1 MKQVSRAIIINDRG
15 KVLLGKRVRSL
26 GAGQYALVGGKP
38 EEGETAE
45 LAIIREV
52 KEELGIDFY
61 PTTFIENEDSVSD
74 PEHPW
79 LVTTFTGTFSGEIK
93 PNTAEISDVIWV
105 SDSDLDSFDIAFDHK
120 ERLREFFQTRQNRD
134 NR

>member
-1 MKQVSRAIIINDRG
+1 MKQVSRAIIINDQG

-61 PTTFIENEDSVSD
+61 PTLFIEKADSVSD

-79 LVTTFTGTFSGEIK
+79 LVTTFTGTFSGEIM
-93 PNTAEISDVIWV
+93 PDPAEISDVMWV
-105 SDSDLDSFDIAFDHK
+105 SESDLDSLDIAFDHK
-120 ERLREFFQTRQNRD
+120 ERLKEYFQLEKKS
-134 NR
+134 

>member
-15 KVLLGKRVRSL
+15 EVLLGKRVRPL

-45 LAIIREV
+45 LAIKREV

-61 PTTFIENEDSVSD
+61 PTLFIEKADSVSD

-105 SDSDLDSFDIAFDHK
+105 SESDLDSLDIAFDHK
-120 ERLREFFQTRQNRD
+120 KRLREYFRSRK
-134 NR
+134 